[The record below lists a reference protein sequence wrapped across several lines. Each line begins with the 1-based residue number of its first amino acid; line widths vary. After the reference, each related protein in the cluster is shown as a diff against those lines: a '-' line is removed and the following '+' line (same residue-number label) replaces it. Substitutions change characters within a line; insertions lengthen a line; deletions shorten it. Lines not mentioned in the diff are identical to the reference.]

1 MSTGGSVGGIL
12 TRLHRPP
19 HELVPRILLVALLL
33 QILLTFNLWLPVD
46 RSFPMVSLL
55 ESAPVVYGFGGDLL
69 LLLLLVASA
78 TILWFLPTSRFGLLG
93 LTFAL
98 AAFILEDIARLQPWV
113 WLYASIL
120 WLLPKPPRRR
130 PFGEEVSDEG
140 RERIRRNALYPTE
153 ADVAAALLRLRVILA
168 GLYIWSGIW
177 KLNPAFAR
185 EVVPRFFEAFGL
197 GAIPPELPAVA
208 WTIPLVEILGGVLL
222 ISVRTR
228 RVAAHALIALHLL
241 IILALIAMDWNA
253 VVIPW
258 NLSMILLLLVC
269 RPSDR
274 GDSRSRLR
282 PTPGLIIS
290 LLLFW
295 LLPSLRIAG
304 LWDAYLSGELYSGN
318 NVEAVFLYHTSDRVN
333 VPPVDPSHLY
343 TRPGT
348 GQEFLSLNGWS
359 MSELNVPM
367 YPEERYALRLAA
379 PLCRPM
385 DYPDSAAVRIS
396 VRHPFTS
403 REHLVERGCEA
414 DE

>member
-153 ADVAAALLRLRVILA
+153 ADVAAALA
-168 GLYIWSGIW
+168 HQ
-177 KLNPAFAR
+177 PA
-185 EVVPRFFEAFGL
+185 
-197 GAIPPELPAVA
+197 
-208 WTIPLVEILGGVLL
+208 
-222 ISVRTR
+222 
-228 RVAAHALIALHLL
+228 
-241 IILALIAMDWNA
+241 
-253 VVIPW
+253 
-258 NLSMILLLLVC
+258 
-269 RPSDR
+269 
-274 GDSRSRLR
+274 
-282 PTPGLIIS
+282 
-290 LLLFW
+290 
-295 LLPSLRIAG
+295 
-304 LWDAYLSGELYSGN
+304 
-318 NVEAVFLYHTSDRVN
+318 
-333 VPPVDPSHLY
+333 
-343 TRPGT
+343 
-348 GQEFLSLNGWS
+348 
-359 MSELNVPM
+359 
-367 YPEERYALRLAA
+367 LAA
-379 PLCRPM
+379 
-385 DYPDSAAVRIS
+385 
-396 VRHPFTS
+396 
-403 REHLVERGCEA
+403 
-414 DE
+414 